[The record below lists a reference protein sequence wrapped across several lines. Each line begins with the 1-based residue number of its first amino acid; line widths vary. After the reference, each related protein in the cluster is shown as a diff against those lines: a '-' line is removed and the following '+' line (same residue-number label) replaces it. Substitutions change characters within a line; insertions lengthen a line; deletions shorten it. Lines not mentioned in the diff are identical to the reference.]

1 MISKN
6 RLQQLIKEELSR
18 AVNITEVEEEASALD
33 DTNLTGTQSH
43 GAMAAGSREWAQ
55 KVAKGEVDQELSNA
69 ERFLIDKVYNFLIEL
84 ANTPGVD
91 LKRARPVMET
101 FLAKLQRQLEG
112 MADEEIPAQA
122 VEDEGEAEPAPT
134 DDAGAAGAMAQKI
147 GDALG
152 G

>member
-1 MISKN
+1 MMISKN

-18 AVNITEVEEEASALD
+18 AVNITEADEESALD

-43 GAMAAGSREWAQ
+43 GAMTSGAREWAQ
-55 KVAKGEVDQELSNA
+55 KVAKGEVDKELSNA

-84 ANTPGVD
+84 ANKPGVD

-112 MADEEIPAQA
+112 MADEEIP
-122 VEDEGEAEPAPT
+122 DE
-134 DDAGAAGAMAQKI
+134 AAGAKDADPADTAATTKDLAQTVA
-147 GDALG
+147 GALG
-152 G
+152 GK